1 MRDVG
6 RGVAAAAA
14 ALLVM
19 AGVALAGLLLLDAG
33 RFGEPGALTAA
44 VVALAVGGSAAVDAV
59 PAGGLPVTVRGAID
73 VMPLGVSL
81 AGAVVL
87 GALLLRRG
95 RDGLPVR
102 AASAAVAIPAG
113 LTAVSLLTK
122 GNLTLRLPGGGAGG
136 GSACGLGTGAGS
148 RFGGAVD
155 AGFSVGLLPTVA
167 AAAVWV
173 LVVAGACALAVR
185 FPPVATGLRAT
196 ATVSGVLTAGCLLV
210 AGVFG
215 GAPAA
220 GGVLLVLPQVVAGVL
235 LLGLGVPWTVSS
247 DGPLSCALDGVAPLS
262 PGGSLTWVP
271 VVALLAC
278 GIVVA
283 VRTGRRPGGPLR
295 RAAVLAAGFAA
306 VTGAALA
313 VVALLARSSVE
324 LGVTALGWSIP
335 VLDARLAADP
345 LLALAAGLGGGALA
359 GFAGS
364 LLVDAFRSRIS
375 VSSRA
380 WK

>member
-1 MRDVG
+1 
-6 RGVAAAAA
+6 
-14 ALLVM
+14 LL
-19 AGVALAGLLLLDAG
+19 A
-33 RFGEPGALTAA
+33 
-44 VVALAVGGSAAVDAV
+44 
-59 PAGGLPVTVRGAID
+59 
-73 VMPLGVSL
+73 
-81 AGAVVL
+81 
-87 GALLLRRG
+87 
-95 RDGLPVR
+95 
-102 AASAAVAIPAG
+102 
-113 LTAVSLLTK
+113 K

-155 AGFSVGLLPTVA
+155 AGFSVAFLPTVA
-167 AAAVWV
+167 AATIWV
-173 LVVAGACALAVR
+173 LVVAGACALGVR
-185 FPPVATGLRAT
+185 FPAVATGLRAT

-215 GAPAA
+215 GAAAA

-247 DGPLSCALDGVAPLS
+247 EGPLSCALDGVAPLS

-278 GIVVA
+278 GIVAA

-313 VVALLARSSVE
+313 VAALLARSSVE

-345 LLALAAGLGGGALA
+345 LLALAAGLAGGALA

-375 VSSRA
+375 VSSRT